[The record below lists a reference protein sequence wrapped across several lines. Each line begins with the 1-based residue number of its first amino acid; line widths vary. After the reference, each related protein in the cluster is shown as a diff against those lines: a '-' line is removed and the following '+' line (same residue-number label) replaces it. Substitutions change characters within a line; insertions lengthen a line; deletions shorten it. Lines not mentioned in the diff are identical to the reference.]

1 MKSGSRY
8 GIFNIY
14 ILIRKIDKFNRHLRK
29 VNFTGN
35 KGKNLIYAMFVG
47 LKMQVLRKLNL
58 QTFFLTVLNKAL

>member
-29 VNFTGN
+29 VRY
-35 KGKNLIYAMFVG
+35 KKKDEENLWDAQKSEKSD
-47 LKMQVLRKLNL
+47 L
-58 QTFFLTVLNKAL
+58 